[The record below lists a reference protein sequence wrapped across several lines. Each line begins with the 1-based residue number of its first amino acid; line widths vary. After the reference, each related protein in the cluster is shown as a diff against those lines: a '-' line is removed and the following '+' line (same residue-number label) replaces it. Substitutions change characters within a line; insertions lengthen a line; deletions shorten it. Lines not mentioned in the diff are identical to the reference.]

1 MESSNRRI
9 IIVGLFIFIGILIL
23 TGGIFIVGNIRKTF
37 EKRVELVSIFDDIS
51 GLQTGNNVWLS
62 GVKIGTVGPLAF
74 SKNSKVKVRIFIED
88 KAKQYIPIDAKVKI
102 TSDGFIGNKIL
113 VIYGGSMDSKNVS
126 NGDTL
131 HVEET
136 FSTEQA
142 INTLQESNKNLQII
156 TKNLTAITNKMVSG
170 EGTVGKLLNDDAVYS
185 NVKTATGAL
194 ANALENT
201 LKLTKTLSDFSA
213 KLNNKGTL
221 ANALVNDTVVY
232 SSLRV
237 SMLKLQTIADSA
249 SAMVNTL
256 KSDSENPN
264 SSLGVLLKDKESG
277 TNLKETLKN
286 LQTSSKKLDQ
296 DLEAIQHNALL
307 KGYFKKQSRV
317 AKRDSTK

>member
-264 SSLGVLLKDKESG
+264 TSLGVLLKDKESG

-317 AKRDSTK
+317 AKRDSSK